1 MHCNV
6 FLVYLQLIIKN
17 GGKFMKKFI
26 KKFCAIG
33 LVSILVGSVVACG
46 GANSAQ
52 KHKKTASGKIEV
64 EYWYGLGGK
73 LDKNMQ
79 KIITDFNNSQDKYE
93 VKGVAQE
100 DYKTTFK
107 NLQAG
112 IAAKKSPALA
122 LLEADK
128 VYMLANKDLLT
139 NISDYTSKDTDFK
152 EENYLES
159 FLESGK
165 KGDKLFA
172 FPIYGTTQ
180 LLYYNK
186 QAFKEAQINEDSLK
200 TWTGLADAAKKLTKK
215 NGAEV
220 SFYGWEPMWGEDNLI
235 DAALS
240 NGGKILSDDGK
251 QVLINSEEWVESWD
265 SFRKWIHEDKI
276 MRIHS
281 GGQGWE
287 YWYTT
292 VDDAMKDKVA
302 GYTGSSGDQGDLD
315 FNKLGAYEQPAFK
328 AGRQSKPIAEARLL
342 AVPKGVSD
350 EEKQGAYE
358 FIKYFTSAKVSA
370 EWAIASGYISVNK
383 ESTSTTEFMEH
394 VKKNPQAAV
403 PAAQAIHATKVFI
416 DPTDGKIIDAL
427 KNAADKVEIE
437 NVSAKEAL
445 DQAQKIAQEALDK
458 VK

>member
-1 MHCNV
+1 MN
-6 FLVYLQLIIKN
+6 
-17 GGKFMKKFI
+17 KFI
-26 KKFCAIG
+26 KKICAIG
-33 LVSILVGSVVACG
+33 LATILAGGMIACG
-46 GANSAQ
+46 GTSAAQ
-52 KHKKTASGKIEV
+52 KAKKTANGKIEV

-73 LDKNMQ
+73 LDENMQ
-79 KIITDFNNSQDKYE
+79 KIIAEFNKSQDKYE

-122 LLEADK
+122 LLEGDK
-128 VYMLANKDLLT
+128 VYMLANKGLLT
-139 NISDYTSKDTDFK
+139 NISDYTSKDADFK

-159 FLESGK
+159 FLETGK
-165 KGDKLFA
+165 KDGKLYA

-186 QAFKEAQINEDSLK
+186 QAFKDAGITEESLK
-200 TWTGLADAAKKLTKK
+200 TWTGVAEAAKKLTKK
-215 NGAEV
+215 DGTEV
-220 SFYGWEPMWGEDNLI
+220 SYYGWEPMWGEDNLI

-251 QVLINSEEWVESWD
+251 QVLINSEEWIESWD

-287 YWYTT
+287 YWYAT
-292 VDDAMKDKVA
+292 VDDAMKDKAA

-328 AGRQSKPIAEARLL
+328 AGKESKPIAEARLL
-342 AVPKGVSD
+342 AIPSGVSD

-383 ESTSTTEFMEH
+383 GSASTPEFVEH

-403 PAAQAIHATKVFI
+403 PAAQATHATKVFI

-437 NVSAKEAL
+437 NVPAKEAL
-445 DQAQKIAQEALDK
+445 DEAQKIAQEALNSVNK
-458 VK
+458 

>member
-1 MHCNV
+1 MN
-6 FLVYLQLIIKN
+6 
-17 GGKFMKKFI
+17 KFI
-26 KKFCAIG
+26 KKICAIG
-33 LVSILVGSVVACG
+33 LVSILAGGMIACG
-46 GANSAQ
+46 GTSAAQ
-52 KHKKTASGKIEV
+52 KVKKTANGKIEV

-73 LDKNMQ
+73 LDENMQ
-79 KIITDFNNSQDKYE
+79 KIIGDFNKSQDKYE

-122 LLEADK
+122 LLEGDK
-128 VYMLANKDLLT
+128 VYMLANKGLLT
-139 NISDYTSKDTDFK
+139 NISDYTSKDADFK

-159 FLESGK
+159 FLETGK
-165 KGDKLFA
+165 KDGELYA

-186 QAFKEAQINEDSLK
+186 QAFKDAGITEESLK
-200 TWTGLADAAKKLTKK
+200 TWTGLAEAAKKLTKK
-215 NGAEV
+215 DGTEV
-220 SFYGWEPMWGEDNLI
+220 SYYGWEPMWGEDNLI

-287 YWYTT
+287 YWYAT
-292 VDDAMKDKVA
+292 VDDAMKDKAA

-328 AGRQSKPIAEARLL
+328 AGKESKPIAEARLL
-342 AVPKGVSD
+342 AIPSGVSD

-383 ESTSTTEFMEH
+383 GSASTPEFMEH

-403 PAAQAIHATKVFI
+403 PAAQATHATKVFI

-437 NVSAKEAL
+437 NEPAKEAL
-445 DQAQKIAQEALDK
+445 DEAQKIAQEALSSINN
-458 VK
+458 

>member
-1 MHCNV
+1 MN
-6 FLVYLQLIIKN
+6 
-17 GGKFMKKFI
+17 KFI
-26 KKFCAIG
+26 KRFCAIG
-33 LVSILVGSVVACG
+33 LVSILAGSMVACTG
-46 GANSAQ
+46 TSAAQ
-52 KHKKTASGKIEV
+52 KSKKTASGKIEV

-79 KIITDFNNSQDKYE
+79 KIITDFNTSQDKYE

-139 NISDYTSKDTDFK
+139 NISDYTSKDADFK

-186 QAFKEAQINEDSLK
+186 QAFKDAGINEDSLK
-200 TWTGLADAAKKLTKK
+200 TWTGVADAAKKLTKK
-215 NGAEV
+215 DGTEV

-287 YWYTT
+287 YWYAT
-292 VDDAMKDKVA
+292 VDDAMKDKTA

-328 AGRQSKPIAEARLL
+328 AGKQSKPIAEARLL
-342 AVPKGVSD
+342 GVPKGVSD

-383 ESTSTTEFMEH
+383 GSASTPEFMDY

-445 DQAQKIAQEALDK
+445 DQAQKIAQEAVSSVNK
-458 VK
+458 

>member
-1 MHCNV
+1 MN
-6 FLVYLQLIIKN
+6 
-17 GGKFMKKFI
+17 KFI
-26 KKFCAIG
+26 KRFCAIG
-33 LVSILVGSVVACG
+33 LVSLLAGSMVACG
-46 GANSAQ
+46 GTSAAQ
-52 KHKKTASGKIEV
+52 KAKKTASGKIEV

-139 NISDYTSKDTDFK
+139 NIGDYRSKDADFK

-186 QAFKEAQINEDSLK
+186 QAFKDAGINEDSLK
-200 TWTGLADAAKKLTKK
+200 TWTGVADAAKKLTKK
-215 NGAEV
+215 DGTEV

-235 DAALS
+235 DVALS

-287 YWYTT
+287 YWYAT
-292 VDDAMKDKVA
+292 VDDAMKDKAA

-328 AGRQSKPIAEARLL
+328 AGKQSKPIAEARLL
-342 AVPKGVSD
+342 GVPKGVSD

-383 ESTSTTEFMEH
+383 GSASTPEFMDY

-445 DQAQKIAQEALDK
+445 DQAQKIAQEAVESVNK
-458 VK
+458 

>member
-1 MHCNV
+1 MNK
-6 FLVYLQLIIKN
+6 LIRKI
-17 GGKFMKKFI
+17 
-26 KKFCAIG
+26 CAIG
-33 LVSILVGSVVACG
+33 LLSVISGSMVACV
-46 GANSAQ
+46 GASKREA
-52 KHKKTASGKIEV
+52 KKTEDGKIQV

-73 LDKNMQ
+73 LDENMQ
-79 KIITDFNNSQDKYE
+79 KIISDFNASQDKYE

-100 DYKTTFK
+100 DYDATFK
-107 NLQAG
+107 SLQAG
-112 IAAKKSPALA
+112 ISAKKDPALA

-128 VYMLANKDLLT
+128 VAVFAKKDLLT
-139 NISDYTSKDTDFK
+139 DISDYTSKDTDFK
-152 EENYLES
+152 EENYVES

-165 KGDKLFA
+165 NSGKLNA

-186 QAFKEAQINEDSLK
+186 KAFKDAGITEDSLK
-200 TWTGLADAAKKLTKK
+200 TWTGLAEAAKKLTKK
-215 NGAEV
+215 DGDEIT
-220 SFYGWEPMWGEDNLI
+220 FYGWEPMWKAPNLI

-251 QVLINSEEWVESWD
+251 RVLINSEEWVEAWD

-276 MRIHS
+276 MKIHS

-287 YWYTT
+287 YWYAT
-292 VDDAMKDKVA
+292 VDDAMKEKTA

-315 FNKLGAYEQPAFK
+315 FNKLAAFEQPAFK
-328 AGRQSKPIAEARLL
+328 EGEKSKPIAEARFL
-342 AVPKGVSD
+342 VIPKDVSN

-370 EWAIASGYISVNK
+370 DWSIASGYISVNK
-383 ESTSTTEFMEH
+383 QSASTPEFIDY

-403 PAAQAIHATKVFI
+403 PTAQAAHATKAFI
-416 DPTDGKIIDAL
+416 DPTDGKINDAL
-427 KNAADKVEIE
+427 RIAADKVEIE

-445 DQAQKIAQEALDK
+445 DEAQKAAQEALDK

>member
-1 MHCNV
+1 MN
-6 FLVYLQLIIKN
+6 
-17 GGKFMKKFI
+17 KFI
-26 KKFCAIG
+26 KKICAVG
-33 LVSILVGSVVACG
+33 LVSILAGGMIACG
-46 GANSAQ
+46 GTSAAQ
-52 KHKKTASGKIEV
+52 KAKKTANGKIEV

-73 LDKNMQ
+73 LDENMQ
-79 KIITDFNNSQDKYE
+79 KIIADFNKSQDKYE

-122 LLEADK
+122 LLEGDK
-128 VYMLANKDLLT
+128 VYMLANKGLLT
-139 NISDYTSKDTDFK
+139 NISDYTSKDADFK

-159 FLESGK
+159 FLETGK
-165 KGDKLFA
+165 KDGKLYA

-186 QAFKEAQINEDSLK
+186 QAFKDAGISEESLK
-200 TWTGLADAAKKLTKK
+200 TWTGVAEAAKKLTKK
-215 NGAEV
+215 DGEEV
-220 SFYGWEPMWGEDNLI
+220 SYYGWEPMWGEDNLI

-251 QVLINSEEWVESWD
+251 QVQINSEEWVESWD

-287 YWYTT
+287 YWYAT
-292 VDDAMKDKVA
+292 VDDAMKDKAA

-328 AGRQSKPIAEARLL
+328 AGKESKPIAEARLL
-342 AVPKGVSD
+342 AIPSGVSD

-383 ESTSTTEFMEH
+383 GSAATPEFIEH

-403 PAAQAIHATKVFI
+403 PAAQATHATKVFI

-437 NVSAKEAL
+437 NVPAKEAL
-445 DQAQKIAQEALDK
+445 DEAQKIAQEALNSVNK
-458 VK
+458 

>member
-1 MHCNV
+1 MNK
-6 FLVYLQLIIKN
+6 FLKKICAVGLI
-17 GGKFMKKFI
+17 
-26 KKFCAIG
+26 
-33 LVSILVGSVVACG
+33 SIMAGSLMACG
-46 GANSAQ
+46 GIDKKES
-52 KHKKTASGKIEV
+52 KKTANGKIEI

-73 LDKNMQ
+73 LDGNMQ
-79 KIITDFNNSQDKYE
+79 KIIADFNASQDKYE

-100 DYKTTFK
+100 DYDATFK
-107 NLQAG
+107 SLQAG

-128 VYMLANKDLLT
+128 VAVFAKKDLLT

-152 EENYLES
+152 EGDYLES
-159 FLESGK
+159 FLDSGK
-165 KGDKLFA
+165 NKDKLVG

-180 LLYYNK
+180 VLYYNK
-186 QAFKEAQINEDSLK
+186 KTFKDAGISEDSLK
-200 TWTGLADAAKKLTKK
+200 TWTGLAEAAKKLTKK
-215 NGAEV
+215 DGDEIL
-220 SFYGWEPMWGEDNLI
+220 FYGWEPMWGPDNLV

-251 QVLINSEEWVESWD
+251 QVLINSEEWIEAWD

-287 YWYTT
+287 YWYAT
-292 VDDAMKDKVA
+292 VDDAMKDKAA

-315 FNKLGAYEQPAFK
+315 FNKLAAFEQPAFK
-328 AGRQSKPIAEARLL
+328 EGKESKPVAEARLL
-342 AVPKGVSD
+342 VIPKDVSD

-370 EWAIASGYISVNK
+370 EWSIASGYISVNK
-383 ESTSTTEFMEH
+383 NSTSTPEFIEY
-394 VKKNPQAAV
+394 VKKNPQASV
-403 PAAQAIHATKVFI
+403 PTAQAAHAANVFV
-416 DPTDGKIIDAL
+416 DPTDNKIYDAL
-427 KNAADKVEIE
+427 KVAADKVEIE

-445 DQAQKIAQEALDK
+445 DEAQKTAQEALDK

>member
-1 MHCNV
+1 MN
-6 FLVYLQLIIKN
+6 
-17 GGKFMKKFI
+17 KFI

-33 LVSILVGSVVACG
+33 LISIMAGSMVACG
-46 GANSAQ
+46 GANTVRKA
-52 KHKKTASGKIEV
+52 KKTADGKVEI

-79 KIITDFNNSQDKYE
+79 NIITDFNGSQDKYE

-100 DYKTTFK
+100 DYKATFK

-128 VYMLANKDLLT
+128 VDMLANKDLLA
-139 NISDYTSKDTDFK
+139 NISDYTSKDTEFK

-165 KGDKLFA
+165 VKDKLFA

-186 QAFKEAQINEDSLK
+186 QAFKDAGISEDSLK
-200 TWTGLADAAKKLTKK
+200 TWTGIADAAKKLTKK
-215 NGAEV
+215 DGDEV

-235 DAALS
+235 DASLS

-251 QVLINSEEWVESWD
+251 QVLINSEEWIEAWD

-287 YWYTT
+287 YWYAT
-292 VDDAMKDKVA
+292 VDDVMKDKAA

-315 FNKLGAYEQPAFK
+315 FNKLAAYEQPAFK
-328 AGRQSKPIAEARLL
+328 AGKESKPIAEARLL
-342 AVPKGVSD
+342 AIPNGISD

-383 ESTSTTEFMEH
+383 GSASTPEFVEH

-403 PAAQAIHATKVFI
+403 PGIQAIHATKVFI
-416 DPTDGKIIDAL
+416 DPTGGKISDAL
-427 KNAADKVEIE
+427 KIAADKVEIE

-445 DQAQKIAQEALDK
+445 DEAQKTAQEALNK
-458 VK
+458 VNKQ

>member
-1 MHCNV
+1 MNK
-6 FLVYLQLIIKN
+6 FL
-17 GGKFMKKFI
+17 KKI
-26 KKFCAIG
+26 CAIG
-33 LVSILVGSVVACG
+33 LISIITGSLVACG
-46 GANSAQ
+46 GIN
-52 KHKKTASGKIEV
+52 KKESKRTADGKIEI

-73 LDKNMQ
+73 LDENMQ

-93 VKGVAQE
+93 VKGVSQE
-100 DYKTTFK
+100 DYDATFK
-107 NLQAG
+107 SLQAG

-122 LLEADK
+122 LLETDK
-128 VYMLANKDLLT
+128 VAILAKKDLLT

-152 EENYLES
+152 EEDYLES

-165 KGDKLFA
+165 NKDKLVG

-180 LLYYNK
+180 VLYYNK
-186 QAFKEAQINEDSLK
+186 QAFKDEGISEDSLK
-200 TWTGLADAAKKLTKK
+200 TWTGISEAAKRLTKK
-215 NGAEV
+215 EGSEI
-220 SFYGWEPMWGEDNLI
+220 SFYGWEPMWGPDNLI

-240 NGGKILSDDGK
+240 NGGKILSDDEK
-251 QVLINSEEWVESWD
+251 EVLINSEEWIEAWD

-287 YWYTT
+287 YWYAT
-292 VDDAMKDKVA
+292 VDDVMKDKAA

-315 FNKLGAYEQPAFK
+315 FKKLAAFEQPAFK
-328 AGRQSKPIAEARLL
+328 DGKESKPVAEARLL
-342 AVPKGVSD
+342 VVPKDVSD

-370 EWAIASGYISVNK
+370 EWSIASGYISVNK
-383 ESTSTTEFMEH
+383 DSASTAEFVEF
-394 VKKNPQAAV
+394 VKKNPQASV
-403 PAAQAIHATKVFI
+403 PMTQATHATKAFV
-416 DPTDGKIIDAL
+416 DPTGNKIYDAL
-427 KNAADKVEIE
+427 KVAADKVEIE

-445 DQAQKIAQEALDK
+445 DEAQKTAQEALDK

>member
-1 MHCNV
+1 MN
-6 FLVYLQLIIKN
+6 
-17 GGKFMKKFI
+17 KFI
-26 KKFCAIG
+26 KRFCAIG
-33 LVSILVGSVVACG
+33 LVSILAGSMVACTG
-46 GANSAQ
+46 TSAAQ
-52 KHKKTASGKIEV
+52 KSKKTASGKIEV

-139 NISDYTSKDTDFK
+139 NISDYTSKDADFK

-186 QAFKEAQINEDSLK
+186 QAFKDAGINEDSLK
-200 TWTGLADAAKKLTKK
+200 TWTGVADAAKKLTKK
-215 NGAEV
+215 DGTEV

-287 YWYTT
+287 YWYAT
-292 VDDAMKDKVA
+292 VDDAMKDKTA

-328 AGRQSKPIAEARLL
+328 AGKQSKPIAEARLL
-342 AVPKGVSD
+342 GVPKGVSD

-383 ESTSTTEFMEH
+383 GSASTPEFMDY

-445 DQAQKIAQEALDK
+445 DQAQKIAQEAVSSVNK
-458 VK
+458 

>member
-1 MHCNV
+1 MNN
-6 FLVYLQLIIKN
+6 IIK
-17 GGKFMKKFI
+17 KIF
-26 KKFCAIG
+26 
-33 LVSILVGSVVACG
+33 SVGSVLMISGSLISCG
-46 GANSAQ
+46 GVS
-52 KHKKTASGKIEV
+52 KREVKKTANGKVEV

-73 LDKNMQ
+73 LDENMQ
-79 KIITDFNNSQDKYE
+79 KIIADFNKSQDKYE

-122 LLEADK
+122 LLEGDK
-128 VYMLANKDLLT
+128 VYMLANKGLLT
-139 NISDYTSKDTDFK
+139 NINDYTSKDTDFK

-159 FLESGK
+159 FLETGK
-165 KGDKLFA
+165 KDGKLYA

-186 QAFKEAQINEDSLK
+186 QAFKDAGITEESLK
-200 TWTGLADAAKKLTKK
+200 TWTGVAEAAKKLTKK
-215 NGAEV
+215 DGTEV
-220 SFYGWEPMWGEDNLI
+220 SYYGWEPMWGEDNLI

-287 YWYTT
+287 YWYAT
-292 VDDAMKDKVA
+292 VDDAMKDKAA

-328 AGRQSKPIAEARLL
+328 EGKQAKPIAEARLL
-342 AVPKGVSD
+342 AIPSGVSD

-358 FIKYFTSAKVSA
+358 FIKYFTSVKVSA
-370 EWAIASGYISVNK
+370 EWAIDSGYISVNK
-383 ESTSTTEFMEH
+383 GSASTPEFIDY

-403 PAAQAIHATKVFI
+403 PATQATHATKVFI

-437 NVSAKEAL
+437 NVPAKEAL
-445 DQAQKIAQEALDK
+445 DEAQKIAQEALNSVNK
-458 VK
+458 

>member
-1 MHCNV
+1 MNN
-6 FLVYLQLIIKN
+6 IIK
-17 GGKFMKKFI
+17 KIFSV
-26 KKFCAIG
+26 G
-33 LVSILVGSVVACG
+33 LVLMISGSLISCG
-46 GANSAQ
+46 GVS
-52 KHKKTASGKIEV
+52 KREVKKTANGKVEV

-73 LDKNMQ
+73 LDENMQ
-79 KIITDFNNSQDKYE
+79 KIIADFNKSQDKYE

-112 IAAKKSPALA
+112 IVAKKSPALA
-122 LLEADK
+122 LLEGDK
-128 VYMLANKDLLT
+128 VYMLANKGLLT
-139 NISDYTSKDTDFK
+139 NINDYTSKDTDFK

-159 FLESGK
+159 FLETGK
-165 KGDKLFA
+165 KDGKLYA

-186 QAFKEAQINEDSLK
+186 QAFKDAGITEESLK
-200 TWTGLADAAKKLTKK
+200 TWTGVAEAAKKLTKK
-215 NGAEV
+215 DGTEV
-220 SFYGWEPMWGEDNLI
+220 SYYGWEPMWGEDNLI

-287 YWYTT
+287 YWYAT
-292 VDDAMKDKVA
+292 VDDAMKDKAA

-328 AGRQSKPIAEARLL
+328 EGKQAKPIAEARLL
-342 AVPKGVSD
+342 AIPSGVSD

-358 FIKYFTSAKVSA
+358 FIKYFTSVKVSA
-370 EWAIASGYISVNK
+370 EWAIDSGYISVNK
-383 ESTSTTEFMEH
+383 GSASTPEFIDY

-403 PAAQAIHATKVFI
+403 PATQATHATKVFI

-437 NVSAKEAL
+437 NVPAKEAL
-445 DQAQKIAQEALDK
+445 DEAQKIAQEALNSVNK
-458 VK
+458 

>member
-1 MHCNV
+1 M
-6 FLVYLQLIIKN
+6 LIYLKLHDEN
-17 GGKFMKKFI
+17 GGKFMNKFI
-26 KKFCAIG
+26 KKLCAVG
-33 LVSILVGSVVACG
+33 LISIIVGSMVACG
-46 GANSAQ
+46 STNTVKKA
-52 KHKKTASGKIEV
+52 KKTADGKVEI

-79 KIITDFNNSQDKYE
+79 KIITDFNGSQDKYE

-112 IAAKKSPALA
+112 IAAKKSPAIA

-128 VYMLANKDLLT
+128 VNMLAKKDLLT
-139 NISDYTSKDTDFK
+139 NISDYTSKDSDFK

-165 KGDKLFA
+165 KGDKLYA

-186 QAFKEAQINEDSLK
+186 QAFKDAGISEDSLK
-200 TWTGLADAAKKLTKK
+200 TWTGIAEASKKLTKK
-215 NGAEV
+215 SGDEV
-220 SFYGWEPMWGEDNLI
+220 TFYGWEPMWGDDNLV
-235 DAALS
+235 DAALC

-251 QVLINSEEWVESWD
+251 QVLINSEEWVEAWD
-265 SFRKWIHEDKI
+265 SFRKWIHEDKT

-287 YWYTT
+287 YWYAT
-292 VDDAMKDKVA
+292 VDDAMKDKAA

-315 FNKLGAYEQPAFK
+315 FNKLAAFEQPAFK
-328 AGRQSKPIAEARLL
+328 QGKASKPIAEARLL
-342 AVPKGVSD
+342 AIPKDVSD

-370 EWAIASGYISVNK
+370 EWSIASGYISVNK
-383 ESTSTTEFMEH
+383 GSASVPEFEEH
-394 VKKNPQAAV
+394 IKKNPQAAV
-403 PAAQAIHATKVFI
+403 PGIQAAHATKMFI
-416 DPTDGKIIDAL
+416 DPTDGKIADAL
-427 KNAADKVEIE
+427 KIAADKVEIE
-437 NVSAKEAL
+437 NISAKQAL
-445 DQAQKIAQEALDK
+445 DEAQKIAQEALDK
-458 VK
+458 IK